1 MSTKLLYKTTNIFVL
16 IVLFILKSLFFFQKK
31 HDFPKIFFLS
41 LTKDQ
46 INQNSDEDFLDF
58 ILEDRF
64 SFNLTNELVVL
75 ELRHVFPKKVYK
87 KRNNLVITRDLSLY
101 LVLHHIKFKHFFTL
115 YGELRSNL
123 DLWNQE
129 RFDAKLYKQNIF
141 DLSVWN
147 LPVRDITTETF
158 LVTTPSHMSNLPSI
172 FKRDVKKIRK
182 IMMWYSTN
190 SVPLNKIGQRKT
202 SKWLNT
208 DIVDHISEHYVWNS
222 TQALDLENQGV
233 RNCKVVGSILFYP
246 KKVSSMKENVV
257 TYFDVTPLTKAD
269 TVYTEDSCVSALID
283 ITESFIELNEKY
295 DTQITLQVKPKRFYS
310 KLHSSYYI
318 STLLEL
324 HNSGKLEVLDWN
336 KNLYECISSSKAI
349 LSVPYSSPI
358 EIGIEMDVPGAYY
371 FDRNTDWDLS
381 SNHKIVP
388 LFTSKSELKTWLEV
402 NVFTA

>member
-1 MSTKLLYKTTNIFVL
+1 MSAKILYKTINIFVL
-16 IVLFILKSLFFFQKK
+16 IVLFILKSLFFFKKK

-46 INQNSDEDFLDF
+46 INQNSDQDFLDF

-75 ELRHVFPKKVYK
+75 ELRHVFPKKFYK

-101 LVLHHIKFKHFFTL
+101 LVLHHIKLKHFFNL

-123 DLWNQE
+123 DLANQE
-129 RFDAKLYKQNIF
+129 RFDTKLYKRNIF

-147 LPVRDITTETF
+147 LSVRDINIETF
-158 LVTTPSHMSNLPSI
+158 LVTTPSHMSNLPTI
-172 FKRDVKKIRK
+172 FKREFKKIRK

-190 SVPLNKIGQRKT
+190 SVPLNKIGERKI
-202 SKWLNT
+202 SKWLNK
-208 DIVDHISEHYVWNS
+208 DIVDHISVHYVWNS
-222 TQALDLENQGV
+222 AQALDLENQGV

-246 KKVSSMKENVV
+246 KKVLPIKENVV

-310 KLHSSYYI
+310 KTHSSYYI

-324 HNSGKLEVLDWN
+324 HNAGKLEVLDWN
-336 KNLYECISSSKAI
+336 KNLYECISGSKAI

-358 EIGIEMDVPGAYY
+358 EIGIEMDIPGAYY
-371 FDRNTDWDLS
+371 FDRNTEWDLS

-388 LFTSKSELKTWLEV
+388 LFTSKSELRTWLEV
-402 NVFTA
+402 NVFSA